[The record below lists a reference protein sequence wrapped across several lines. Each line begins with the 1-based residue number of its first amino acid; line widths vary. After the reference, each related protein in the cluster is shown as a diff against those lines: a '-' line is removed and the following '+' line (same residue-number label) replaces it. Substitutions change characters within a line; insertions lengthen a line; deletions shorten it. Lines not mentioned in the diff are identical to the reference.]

1 MGRLQAEA
9 MAEYAMEASIPF
21 ETQIEWH
28 LRANHYPP
36 VSNTMVPVCIE
47 AIDEANEGNWDKL
60 ITLPSGVSYKGLTE
74 APVHAIVEQ
83 HHLDTWI
90 IESELY

>member
-9 MAEYAMEASIPF
+9 MAEASIPF
-21 ETQIEWH
+21 DTQIEWH
-28 LRANHYPP
+28 LRFNHYPP

-47 AIDEANEGNWDKL
+47 AIDLANEGNWYEMVKL
-60 ITLPSGVSYKGLTE
+60 PKGVSWQGKE
-74 APVHAIVEQ
+74 MSPVYAIVEA